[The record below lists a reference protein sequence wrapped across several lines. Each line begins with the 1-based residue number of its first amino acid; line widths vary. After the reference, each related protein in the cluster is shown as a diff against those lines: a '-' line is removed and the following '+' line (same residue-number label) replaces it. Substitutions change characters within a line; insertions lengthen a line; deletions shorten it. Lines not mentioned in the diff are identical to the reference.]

1 MKIGI
6 SCQHTY
12 GGSGAVATELGKALA
27 FKGHTVHFFSQSA
40 PFRLGAFSSNI
51 HYHEVEAMHYPLF
64 ECPFHSLAL
73 ASKIAEVAFYEKLD
87 VVHAHYAIPHA
98 MSAMLARQML
108 EDKCPENDCFR
119 LATTLHGTD
128 ITVVGADRGM
138 HDAVRLVINKSDG
151 VTAVSEYL
159 KDETVKMFSPKKDI
173 EVIPNFVDTGVFRRI
188 PVPDIRRQLVPGQG
202 KTVIHISNFRPVKRI
217 SDIVSVFYRL
227 IQTIDA
233 TLLLVGDGPERS
245 EAETEVRRLGIEGR
259 VHFLGKI
266 DDIVP
271 LLSVSDLMLM
281 PSNAESFGLA
291 ALEAMACGVP
301 VVVTSAGGFPEFI
314 EQGRHGYLCQP
325 GDIDGMTEKA
335 LLLLSD
341 EKLWKECSEACV
353 LQAKRFETAR
363 LVDRYEAFY
372 ERLMG

>member
-1 MKIGI
+1 
-6 SCQHTY
+6 
-12 GGSGAVATELGKALA
+12 
-27 FKGHTVHFFSQSA
+27 
-40 PFRLGAFSSNI
+40 
-51 HYHEVEAMHYPLF
+51 
-64 ECPFHSLAL
+64 
-73 ASKIAEVAFYEKLD
+73 
-87 VVHAHYAIPHA
+87 
-98 MSAMLARQML
+98 
-108 EDKCPENDCFR
+108 
-119 LATTLHGTD
+119 
-128 ITVVGADRGM
+128 
-138 HDAVRLVINKSDG
+138 
-151 VTAVSEYL
+151 
-159 KDETVKMFSPKKDI
+159 
-173 EVIPNFVDTGVFRRI
+173 
-188 PVPDIRRQLVPGQG
+188 
-202 KTVIHISNFRPVKRI
+202 VKRI